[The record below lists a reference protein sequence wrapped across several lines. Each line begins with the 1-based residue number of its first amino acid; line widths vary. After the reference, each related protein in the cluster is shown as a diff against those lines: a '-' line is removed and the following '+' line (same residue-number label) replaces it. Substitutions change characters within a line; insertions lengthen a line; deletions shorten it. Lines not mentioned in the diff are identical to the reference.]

1 MDIDTKLDNYNLD
14 EMANLFKISHH
25 LTNDD
30 ISEMNIMMTK
40 INLMKN
46 SFEPHIVTFFKKVS
60 MTLKCVNKYRDYMKI
75 NDVNYICNK
84 VDDTYIV
91 KRVTDYYDFETITD
105 PIILINKIVE
115 TDEEN
120 NAFKDDI
127 IDQKRITPTH
137 PIVYD
142 TTNTTN
148 MNTFEN
154 KVVSGT
160 INSIKRITKKIN
172 LHIDSSFRE
181 KYYITNPTNFIYT
194 LPKPFKN
201 VVSMKLVSFE
211 FPNLSWYWISSCYKN
226 NSFVISI
233 SSDDDITTSYTI
245 CIPDGNYFCSS
256 LMDYLNTQYFY
267 QSKTTTLLQYLH
279 FFVNPFTNQT
289 QIYITSTAPPGL
301 QFSIY
306 FTTTETDNMMETC
319 GWIMGF
325 RLAMYELITV
335 STTSPSNAVLTS
347 EGLINTGI
355 ERYMYFVLNDYQ
367 YNYNETNIICFDKSS
382 IEQFTLAKI
391 PYINNKVS
399 LNINNSNSSD
409 GLLKER
415 QYNGPVNITKFEIK
429 LIDKFGN
436 IININNMDF
445 SFSLE
450 VEVLYERNAII

>member
-1 MDIDTKLDNYNLD
+1 MNNIDTNINNYNLD
-14 EMANLFKISHH
+14 EMVQLFKISHH

-30 ISEMNIMMTK
+30 LSEMNKMSMK
-40 INLMKN
+40 INNLD
-46 SFEPHIVTFFKKVS
+46 SIDPLIVTFFKKVC

-84 VDDTYIV
+84 TDDNYIV
-91 KRVTDYYDFETITD
+91 KKVINYYDFETISD
-105 PIILINKIVE
+105 PTILINKIVDSEDE
-115 TDEEN
+115 TYIEN
-120 NAFKDDI
+120 NNILDLKATKLA
-127 IDQKRITPTH
+127 H

-142 TTNTTN
+142 TTNTN
-148 MNTFEN
+148 NINTFEN

-172 LHIDSSFRE
+172 LHMDSSFRE

-211 FPNLSWYWISSCYKN
+211 FPNLAWYWISYCYKN

-245 CIPDGNYFCSS
+245 CIPDGNYFCST
-256 LMDYLNTQYFY
+256 LIDYLNTQFFY
-267 QSKTTTLLQYLH
+267 QSETTTLLQYLQ

-306 FTTTETDNMMETC
+306 FTTTETDNIMETC

-325 RLAMYELITV
+325 RLAMYESITV
-335 STTSPSNAVLTS
+335 STDNAVLTS
-347 EGLINTGI
+347 ESLINTGI

-399 LNINNSNSSD
+399 LNDNNSD

>member
-1 MDIDTKLDNYNLD
+1 MNDMDTNINNYNLD
-14 EMANLFKISHH
+14 EMVQLFKISHH

-30 ISEMNIMMTK
+30 LSEMNKMSMK
-40 INLMKN
+40 INNLDP
-46 SFEPHIVTFFKKVS
+46 SSIDPLIVTFFKKVC

-84 VDDTYIV
+84 TDDNYIV
-91 KRVTDYYDFETITD
+91 KKVINYYDFETISD
-105 PIILINKIVE
+105 PTILINKIVDSEDE
-115 TDEEN
+115 TYIEN
-120 NAFKDDI
+120 NNILDLKATK
-127 IDQKRITPTH
+127 PAH

-142 TTNTTN
+142 TTNTN
-148 MNTFEN
+148 NINTFEN

-172 LHIDSSFRE
+172 LHMDSSFRE

-211 FPNLSWYWISSCYKN
+211 FPNLAWYWISNCYKN

-233 SSDDDITTSYTI
+233 SSEEDITTSYTI

-256 LMDYLNTQYFY
+256 LMDYLNTQFFY
-267 QSKTTTLLQYLH
+267 QSTTTTLLQYLQ

-289 QIYITSTAPPGL
+289 QIYITSTAPSGL

-306 FTTTETDNMMETC
+306 FTTTETDNIMETC

-325 RLAMYELITV
+325 RLAMYESITV
-335 STTSPSNAVLTS
+335 STEFPSNAVLTS
-347 EGLINTGI
+347 ESLINTGI

-367 YNYNETNIICFDKSS
+367 YNYNETNMICFDKSS

-391 PYINNKVS
+391 AYINNKVS
-399 LNINNSNSSD
+399 LNDNYSD